1 MKGTNLDS
9 IGLCRHLACAHKPPV
24 HFGHEPGGSV
34 SYETPK
40 AEGLGA
46 LGVMLWIL
54 AGAIAL
60 GIAGG
65 LFASIQWL
73 VRLI

>member
-34 SYETPK
+34 SYEVPK

-46 LGVMLWIL
+46 LG
-54 AGAIAL
+54 IAL
-60 GIAGG
+60 WVVGAAILVGSIAG
-65 LFASIQWL
+65 LIDL
-73 VRLI
+73 VRWLI